1 MEGQSDEKGLEAGPL
16 KFGMWAGNLTFVWVL
31 VWSIAQPTSLLA
43 DVVRPYDGTQSGNL
57 TSYSGIGVPGVN
69 SSRAWGQSFT
79 NTTGS
84 ALELFRVQAYLSNS
98 SGTLTG
104 NFKLSLFQG
113 SRTGGYVTPSGNALF
128 STGNIDVATLG
139 LSGTAAPKEISIS
152 TNTATPWLI
161 DNSATDYVFVF
172 DGTGITAGYFNLHDS
187 AASVSG
193 QNLAYSNDLSN
204 WWAQGPL
211 AGSNV
216 IPTSAMVIFA
226 NTVPEPGTLVLMGLA
241 QSAAGAWWWR
251 KKRRVHV
258 RKKKQPPCGA

>member
-1 MEGQSDEKGLEAGPL
+1 M
-16 KFGMWAGNLTFVWVL
+16 KFGTWFGNLALMGIFIWISAHPAIL
-31 VWSIAQPTSLLA
+31 VA

-57 TSYSGIGVPGVN
+57 TSYSGIGVSGAN

-139 LSGTAAPKEISIS
+139 LSSTAAAKEISIS
-152 TNTATPWLI
+152 TNTATPWLV

-193 QNLAYSNDLSN
+193 QNLAYSNDLAA
-204 WWAQGPL
+204 WGALGGTPP
-211 AGSNV
+211 
-216 IPTSAMVIFA
+216 PTSAMVIFA
-226 NTVPEPGTLVLMGLA
+226 NTVPEPGTLALMGLA

-251 KKRRVHV
+251 KKRRGHV
-258 RKKKQPPCGA
+258 RKKKQPPYGA

>member
-1 MEGQSDEKGLEAGPL
+1 M
-16 KFGMWAGNLTFVWVL
+16 KFGTWFGNLALMGIFIWISAHPAIL
-31 VWSIAQPTSLLA
+31 VA

-57 TSYSGIGVPGVN
+57 TSYSGIGVSGAN

-139 LSGTAAPKEISIS
+139 LSSTAAAKEISIS

-161 DNSATDYVFVF
+161 DNSAIDYVFVF

-193 QNLAYSNDLSN
+193 QNLAYSNDLAA
-204 WWAQGPL
+204 WGALGGTPP
-211 AGSNV
+211 
-216 IPTSAMVIFA
+216 PTSAMVIFA
-226 NTVPEPGTLVLMGLA
+226 NTVPEPGTLALMGLA

-251 KKRRVHV
+251 KKRRGQV

>member
-1 MEGQSDEKGLEAGPL
+1 M
-16 KFGMWAGNLTFVWVL
+16 KFGTWFGNLALMGIFIWISAHPAIL
-31 VWSIAQPTSLLA
+31 VA

-57 TSYSGIGVPGVN
+57 TSYSGIGVSGAN

-113 SRTGGYVTPSGNALF
+113 SRTGGLVTPAGAALF

-139 LSGTAAPKEISIS
+139 LSGTAAAKEISIS

-161 DNSATDYVFVF
+161 DNSAIDYVFVF

-193 QNLAYSNDLSN
+193 QNLAYSNDLAA
-204 WWAQGPL
+204 WGALGGTPP
-211 AGSNV
+211 
-216 IPTSAMVIFA
+216 PTSAMVIFA

-251 KKRRVHV
+251 KKRRGHV
-258 RKKKQPPCGA
+258 RKKKQPPYGA

>member
-1 MEGQSDEKGLEAGPL
+1 M
-16 KFGMWAGNLTFVWVL
+16 KFGTWFGNLALMGIFIWISAHPAIL
-31 VWSIAQPTSLLA
+31 VA

-57 TSYSGIGVPGVN
+57 TSYSGIGVSGAN

-139 LSGTAAPKEISIS
+139 LSSTAAAKEISIS

-161 DNSATDYVFVF
+161 DNSAIDYVFVF

-193 QNLAYSNDLSN
+193 QNLAYSNDLAA
-204 WWAQGPL
+204 WGALGGTPP
-211 AGSNV
+211 
-216 IPTSAMVIFA
+216 PTSAMVIFA

-251 KKRRVHV
+251 KKRRGHV
-258 RKKKQPPCGA
+258 RKKKQPPYGA

>member
-1 MEGQSDEKGLEAGPL
+1 M
-16 KFGMWAGNLTFVWVL
+16 KFGTWFGNLALMGIFIWISAHPAIL
-31 VWSIAQPTSLLA
+31 VA

-57 TSYSGIGVPGVN
+57 TSYSGIGVSGAN

-139 LSGTAAPKEISIS
+139 LSSTAAAKEISIS

-161 DNSATDYVFVF
+161 DNSAIDYVFVF

-193 QNLAYSNDLSN
+193 QNLAYSNDLTA
-204 WWAQGPL
+204 WGALGGTPP
-211 AGSNV
+211 
-216 IPTSAMVIFA
+216 PTSAMVIFA

-251 KKRRVHV
+251 KKRRGHV
-258 RKKKQPPCGA
+258 RKKKQPPYGA

>member
-1 MEGQSDEKGLEAGPL
+1 V
-16 KFGMWAGNLTFVWVL
+16 KFGTWFGNLALMGIFIWISAHPAIL
-31 VWSIAQPTSLLA
+31 VA

-57 TSYSGIGVPGVN
+57 TSYSGIGVSGAN

-139 LSGTAAPKEISIS
+139 LSSTAAAKEISIS

-161 DNSATDYVFVF
+161 DNSAIDYVFVF

-193 QNLAYSNDLSN
+193 QNLAYSNDLTA
-204 WWAQGPL
+204 WGALGGTPP
-211 AGSNV
+211 
-216 IPTSAMVIFA
+216 PTSAMVIFA
-226 NTVPEPGTLVLMGLA
+226 TTVPEPGTLALMGLA
-241 QSAAGAWWWR
+241 QSAAGALWWR
-251 KKRRVHV
+251 KKRRGQV
-258 RKKKQPPCGA
+258 RKKKQPPYGA

>member
-113 SRTGGYVTPSGNALF
+113 SRTGGLVTPAGAALF

-139 LSGTAAPKEISIS
+139 LSGTAAAKEISIS
-152 TNTATPWLI
+152 TNTATPWLV

-193 QNLAYSNDLSN
+193 QNLAYSNDLTA
-204 WWAQGPL
+204 WGALGGTQP
-211 AGSNV
+211 
-216 IPTSAMVIFA
+216 PTSAMVIFA

-251 KKRRVHV
+251 KKRRGHV
-258 RKKKQPPCGA
+258 RKKKQPPYGA

>member
-1 MEGQSDEKGLEAGPL
+1 M
-16 KFGMWAGNLTFVWVL
+16 KFGTWFGNLALMGIFIWISAHPAIL
-31 VWSIAQPTSLLA
+31 VA

-57 TSYSGIGVPGVN
+57 TSYSGIGVSGAN

-139 LSGTAAPKEISIS
+139 LSSTAAAKEISIS

-161 DNSATDYVFVF
+161 DNSAIDYVFVF

-193 QNLAYSNDLSN
+193 QNLAYSNDLAA
-204 WWAQGPL
+204 WGALGGTPP
-211 AGSNV
+211 
-216 IPTSAMVIFA
+216 PTSAMVIFA

>member
-1 MEGQSDEKGLEAGPL
+1 MEGQSDEKGLEAAPL
-16 KFGMWAGNLTFVWVL
+16 KFGMWAGNPTFVCLLLWVFGHPAIL
-31 VWSIAQPTSLLA
+31 VA

-57 TSYSGIGVPGVN
+57 TTYSGIGVPGVN

-113 SRTGGYVTPSGNALF
+113 SRTGGLVTPAGAALF

-139 LSGTAAPKEISIS
+139 LSGTAAAKEISIS
-152 TNTATPWLI
+152 TNTATPWLV

-193 QNLAYSNDLSN
+193 QNLAYSNDLTA
-204 WWAQGPL
+204 WGALGGTPP
-211 AGSNV
+211 
-216 IPTSAMVIFA
+216 PTSAMVIFA

-251 KKRRVHV
+251 KKRRGHV
-258 RKKKQPPCGA
+258 RKKKQPPYGA

>member
-1 MEGQSDEKGLEAGPL
+1 M
-16 KFGMWAGNLTFVWVL
+16 KFGTWFGNLALMGIFIWISAHPAIL
-31 VWSIAQPTSLLA
+31 VA

-57 TSYSGIGVPGVN
+57 TSYSGIGVSGAN

-139 LSGTAAPKEISIS
+139 LSSTAAAKEISIS

-161 DNSATDYVFVF
+161 DNSAIDYVFVF

-193 QNLAYSNDLSN
+193 QNLAYSNDLAA
-204 WWAQGPL
+204 WGALGGTPP
-211 AGSNV
+211 
-216 IPTSAMVIFA
+216 PTSAMVIFA
-226 NTVPEPGTLVLMGLA
+226 TTVPEPGTLALMGLA

-251 KKRRVHV
+251 KKRRGHV
-258 RKKKQPPCGA
+258 RKKKQPPYGA

>member
-1 MEGQSDEKGLEAGPL
+1 M
-16 KFGMWAGNLTFVWVL
+16 KFGTWFGNLALMGIFIWISAHPAIL
-31 VWSIAQPTSLLA
+31 VA

-57 TSYSGIGVPGVN
+57 TSYSGIGVSGAN

-113 SRTGGYVTPSGNALF
+113 SRTGGLVTPAGAALF

-139 LSGTAAPKEISIS
+139 LSSTAAAKEISIS
-152 TNTATPWLI
+152 TNTATPWLV

-193 QNLAYSNDLSN
+193 QNLAYSNDLTA
-204 WWAQGPL
+204 WGALGGTPP
-211 AGSNV
+211 
-216 IPTSAMVIFA
+216 PTSAMVIFA

-251 KKRRVHV
+251 KKRRGHV
-258 RKKKQPPCGA
+258 RNKKQPPYGA